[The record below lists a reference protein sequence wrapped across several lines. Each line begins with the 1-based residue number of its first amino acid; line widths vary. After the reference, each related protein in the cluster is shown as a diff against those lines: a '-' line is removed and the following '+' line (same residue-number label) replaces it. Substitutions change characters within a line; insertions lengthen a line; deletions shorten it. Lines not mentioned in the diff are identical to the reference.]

1 LLGNP
6 AICAERLGE
15 VSFWNRIAL
24 RTGRTGRTG
33 FVFDFEQE
41 SQETE
46 L

>member
-6 AICAERLGE
+6 AICAETLGE

-24 RTGRTGRTG
+24 RTG
-33 FVFDFEQE
+33 FVFDFAQE